1 MIRRPPRSTRTDTL
15 FPYPTLFR
23 SHLAGNSRPRLRA
36 RSNEIEIVDHSV
48 AIMCAEKGALR
59 QRGLQRKGA
68 AQMCAQVMCEIRR
81 SIVKTGDDPRTNVG
95 DQPPF
100 DLVKDA
106 LFVDGAHLPPVDG
119 QLAQMRHRCQRIE
132 SGMSLRRKA
141 WVSDCR
147 VMEVKREIPRQH

>member
-1 MIRRPPRSTRTDTL
+1 M
-15 FPYPTLFR
+15 
-23 SHLAGNSRPRLRA
+23 RA
-36 RSNEIEIVDHSV
+36 RSNEIEIVDHIV

-68 AQMCAQVMCEIRR
+68 AQMCAPVMFEIRR

-106 LFVDGAHLPPVDG
+106 LCVDGAHLHPVDA
-119 QLAQMRHRCQRIE
+119 QLAKMPHRCPRIE
-132 SGMSLRRKA
+132 SGIFLRRKA
-141 WVSDCR
+141 RVSNAR
-147 VMEVKREIPRQH
+147 WMEVKREIPLQHARILYIIKQSL

>member
-1 MIRRPPRSTRTDTL
+1 
-15 FPYPTLFR
+15 
-23 SHLAGNSRPRLRA
+23 
-36 RSNEIEIVDHSV
+36 
-48 AIMCAEKGALR
+48 
-59 QRGLQRKGA
+59 
-68 AQMCAQVMCEIRR
+68 MCAQGMCEIRR

-106 LFVDGAHLPPVDG
+106 LVVDGDHLPPVDG

-147 VMEVKREIPRQH
+147 VVEVKRENTRQHAQLIYILKPSISKGANNNN

>member
-1 MIRRPPRSTRTDTL
+1 MRSGDCS
-15 FPYPTLFR
+15 
-23 SHLAGNSRPRLRA
+23 SHRFSSDLRPRMRS
-36 RSNEIEIVDHSV
+36 RSNEIEIVDHIV

-119 QLAQMRHRCQRIE
+119 QLAQMRHRSEEHTSELQSLMRI
-132 SGMSLRRKA
+132 SYA
-141 WVSDCR
+141 V
-147 VMEVKREIPRQH
+147 

>member
-1 MIRRPPRSTRTDTL
+1 M
-15 FPYPTLFR
+15 
-23 SHLAGNSRPRLRA
+23 RA
-36 RSNEIEIVDHSV
+36 RSNEIEIVDHIV

-119 QLAQMRHRCQRIE
+119 QRSEEHTSELQSLMRISYAC
-132 SGMSLRRKA
+132 
-141 WVSDCR
+141 
-147 VMEVKREIPRQH
+147 

>member
-1 MIRRPPRSTRTDTL
+1 
-15 FPYPTLFR
+15 
-23 SHLAGNSRPRLRA
+23 
-36 RSNEIEIVDHSV
+36 
-48 AIMCAEKGALR
+48 MCT
-59 QRGLQRKGA
+59 
-68 AQMCAQVMCEIRR
+68 QVRCEIRR

-106 LFVDGAHLPPVDG
+106 PFVAGAHLPPVDG
-119 QLAQMRHRCQRIE
+119 QLVQMRHRCQRIE

-147 VMEVKREIPRQH
+147 VMEVKREIPRSHAMLIYILKQSMIARPEKNHAVRQIGSGAFVTEMDMEKNVMS